1 MRFLEWLKLREMT
14 QMAQPSMQ
22 NSTPNGAMNAKK
34 PMLGGRDKTV
44 DNIKNILKKSS
55 DPKSA
60 GTIKQISQIYD
71 TEMDKSSD
79 GGEIASIAS
88 KKSTVLSSLLK
99 K

>member
-1 MRFLEWLKLREMT
+1 MKFLEWLKLREMV
-14 QMAQPSMQ
+14 QPSMQ

-34 PMLGGRDKTV
+34 PMVGGRDKTV